1 MEQCKK
7 SHKSRFEFPSI
18 RHLVKFQKVKTIRFE
33 FQIQAWKS
41 SDKLVQESSNLDS
54 DLNLAKRRKFWKVQF
69 WLEF

>member
-7 SHKSRFEFPSI
+7 SHKSRFELPSI
-18 RHLVKFQKVKTIRFE
+18 RHLDKFQKVQTIRFE

-41 SDKLVQESSNLDS
+41 SDKLAQESSNLDS